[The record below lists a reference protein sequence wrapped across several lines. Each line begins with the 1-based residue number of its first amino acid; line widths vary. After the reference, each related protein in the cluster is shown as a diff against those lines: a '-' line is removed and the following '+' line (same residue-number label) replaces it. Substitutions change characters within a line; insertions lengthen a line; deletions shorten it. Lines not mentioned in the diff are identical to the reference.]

1 MDNQGKQ
8 YLELLEDILELKVRA
23 TDNINSRLK
32 NIYMRVADYIEETSD
47 VFEEFIE
54 SENAAESEEE
64 EDVHTEDDDDH
75 NEEDPYRMC

>member
-8 YLELLEDILELKVRA
+8 YLELLEDILELKVLE

-32 NIYMRVADYIEETSD
+32 NIYMRIADYIEETSD
-47 VFEEFIE
+47 VFEEFLE

-64 EDVHTEDDDDH
+64 DYEEDEDNDDY
-75 NEEDPYRMC
+75 NEEDPYRMT